1 MKSTREIKHRMKSIE
16 NTRQITRA
24 MEAVSATKMRRS
36 QEFALVARP
45 YAEHA
50 LRLLGEVSE
59 KTARKSHPLLEK
71 RKAGKTCLIVINSDK
86 GLCGGYNS
94 AVLRKAHEYLRK
106 QETGNRK
113 QEFVDIIVVGKKA
126 RDYFKFRNY
135 QIAGEFLGF
144 GDFVKM
150 EETLPVSERILMDW
164 QEKKYSE
171 IICAYT
177 NFVSTLKQEAVVRT
191 ILPITKKSIEEIV
204 AAIAPE
210 KGRYAEKDTRLR
222 QGYGGQAKYNYTYLF
237 EPSREK
243 VLDELLPL
251 LVKIKIHHM
260 ILEANASEH
269 SARMVAMKNA
279 SENAKEIL
287 EELTLFYNKARQAA
301 ITEQIAEVTAGREA
315 VE

>member
-1 MKSTREIKHRMKSIE
+1 MKSTREIKHRMRSIG
-16 NTRQITRA
+16 NTQQITRA

-36 QEFALVARP
+36 QEFALAARP

-59 KTARKSHPLLEK
+59 RTMRKLHPLLEK
-71 RKAGKTCLIVINSDK
+71 REGENICLIIITSDK

-94 AVLRKAHEYLRK
+94 AVLRKV
-106 QETGNRK
+106 
-113 QEFVDIIVVGKKA
+113 QEFINNLKFNVDIVVVGKKA
-126 RDYFKFRNY
+126 RDYFKFRKY
-135 QIAGEFLGF
+135 KLAGEFIGF

-150 EETLPVSERILMDW
+150 DETLPVSERILNDW
-164 QEKKYSE
+164 QEKKYSQVV
-171 IICAYT
+171 CAYT
-177 NFVSTLKQEAVVRT
+177 NFISTLKQEAAIRM
-191 ILPITKKSIEEIV
+191 ILPITKKGIEEIV
-204 AAIAPE
+204 AAITPE
-210 KGRYAEKDTRLR
+210 RGKYAEQTRDSRLKTYSFSY
-222 QGYGGQAKYNYTYLF
+222 QYLF

-279 SENAKEIL
+279 SENAEEIL
-287 EELTLFYNKARQAA
+287 GELTLFYNKARQAA
-301 ITEQIAEVTAGREA
+301 ITKEITEVTAGHEA
-315 VE
+315 LE